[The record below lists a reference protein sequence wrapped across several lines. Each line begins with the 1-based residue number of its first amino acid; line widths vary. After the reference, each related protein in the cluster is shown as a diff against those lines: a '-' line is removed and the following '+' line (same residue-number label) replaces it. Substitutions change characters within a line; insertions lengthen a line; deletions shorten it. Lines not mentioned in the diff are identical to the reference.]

1 MKKRIIP
8 ILAMIVLGISGM
20 IFAEDA
26 IQAEVALPAPAGTG
40 SQNSSVSNP
49 REWYIVEKIPND
61 KGLTIGVWLFKQ
73 GMPMEHIRSV
83 FGKPEE
89 IISLE
94 MEEGFFGTI
103 LVYPHH
109 DFFFSKTGHLE
120 TIKERNLQA
129 GSSFCKASQT
139 VRNKQ

>member
-1 MKKRIIP
+1 MKNKIIP
-8 ILAMIVLGISGM
+8 ILAMIALGVTGI

-26 IQAEVALPAPAGTG
+26 SQGEGMLPAPANTG
-40 SQNSSVSNP
+40 SQNSSVLYP
-49 REWYIVEKIPND
+49 REWYIMEQIPD
-61 KGLTIGVWLFKQ
+61 DEGLTIGVWRFEQ
-73 GMPMEHIRSV
+73 GMPIEHIRSV
-83 FGKPEE
+83 FGKPQE

-94 MEEGFFGTI
+94 MGKGFFGTI

-129 GSSFCKASQT
+129 GSSFCETQT
-139 VRNKQ
+139 LRK